1 MALSVYAGRVAGQCL
16 LTPDRD
22 EKRESQGGPD
32 SRDREEHQKRDD
44 PLPVAFDKLA
54 DPKPDIHHLTLDP
67 ISLAPLFLGVVVVF
81 VLDGFA
87 TFPVRLGEDRGIDKV
102 FADGEFR
109 GRRRSSGG
117 TGAGSGRV
125 RQGKVERRFRR
136 HAGWVTANEE

>member
-1 MALSVYAGRVAGQCL
+1 MRAEWQVSVSSLRTGTR
-16 LTPDRD
+16 
-22 EKRESQGGPD
+22 RESHKEGPTHATERNTK
-32 SRDREEHQKRDD
+32 SGT
-44 PLPVAFDKLA
+44 
-54 DPKPDIHHLTLDP
+54 IHFQLRLTNSPIPNPTLDP